1 MESVLIVEDEII
13 ISFSLKVMLSRKGY
27 KVVDIVRTGED
38 AIRSYQTHSPEV
50 ILMDINLKGLMTG
63 TDAALEI
70 IKSGSPRIIF
80 VSAYKKEEV
89 VCEPELQKYEFL
101 KKPLDEGI
109 LFNVL
114 QTDLFA

>member
-13 ISFSLKVMLSRKGY
+13 ISFSLKVMLSKKGY
-27 KVVDIVRTGED
+27 RVVDIVRSGED
-38 AIRSYQTHSPEV
+38 AVQSYHRHTPEV
-50 ILMDINLKGLMTG
+50 ILMDINLKGIMTG

-70 IKSGSPRIIF
+70 IKTGNPRIIF

-89 VCEPELQKYEFL
+89 VSNPELLKYEFL

-114 QTDLFA
+114 QN

>member
-13 ISFSLKVMLSRKGY
+13 ISFSLKVMLSKRGY

-38 AIRSYQTHSPEV
+38 AVQSYLLHSPQV
-50 ILMDINLKGLMTG
+50 ILMDINLKGEMTG

-70 IKSGSPRIIF
+70 IKNGSPRIIF

-89 VCEPELQKYEFL
+89 VNEPELLKYEFL

-109 LFNVL
+109 LFNL
-114 QTDLFA
+114 LRN